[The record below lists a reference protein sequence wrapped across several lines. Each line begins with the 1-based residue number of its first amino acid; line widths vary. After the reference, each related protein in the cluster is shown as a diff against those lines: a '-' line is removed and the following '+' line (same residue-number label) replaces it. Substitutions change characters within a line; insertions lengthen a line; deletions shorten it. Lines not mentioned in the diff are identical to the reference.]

1 MQEKFNIFNET
12 VQSKCQSIVGQAE
25 IDERIDITQIQQQ
38 PSTPLQSPDLLKY
51 YYITRLLRARTNHN
65 GNPIGSFEDWMFKEL
80 VLNES
85 DATEAFLSQEN
96 ELI

>member
-51 YYITRLLRARTNHN
+51 YYMTQLLRARTNSN
-65 GNPIGSFEDWMFKEL
+65 QSSQDLEDYMFKEL
-80 VLNES
+80 VMNETD
-85 DATEAFLSQEN
+85 DATRYSTE
-96 ELI
+96 

>member
-1 MQEKFNIFNET
+1 MQEEFNIFNET
-12 VQSKCQSIVGQAE
+12 VQSKCQSMVDQAE

-51 YYITRLLRARTNHN
+51 YYITRLLRAQKNHN
-65 GNPIGSFEDWMFKEL
+65 INAREHFEDWMFKEL
-80 VLNES
+80 VLNEP
-85 DATEAFLSQEN
+85 DATEALLSQEN